1 MEENKIILDKDLYS
15 TEKDFQLALASFL
28 QILTDNHYNVLV
40 NRDGGLPNLFSVKFL
55 HDPQSES
62 DDWGCD
68 RFMRVTSE
76 EEDKLL
82 TERSIEE
89 DLDDEDYK

>member
-15 TEKDFQLALASFL
+15 TEKDFQLALASLL
-28 QILTDNHYNVLV
+28 QILIDNRYSVLV
-40 NRDGGLPNLFSVKFL
+40 SRDGGLPSLFSVEFL

-76 EEDKLL
+76 EEDRLL
-82 TERSIEE
+82 TERSARE
-89 DLDDEDYK
+89 DINDK